1 MKLARLTE
9 EILAGACRI
18 IAIGRGSAT
27 LKEFCREYGATGRIV
42 CLLDDNKREQRD
54 LEIDGRTIPVKDMT
68 CLVDMCCKDD
78 AGGVIPVIM
87 DDYYKEVYDSL
98 CALPIRGGDDL
109 YVYYYLNHENEIE
122 YGYREKYKDTALED
136 IIVFRSGPHASQY
149 VHGMD
154 FGDNARALFE
164 YMLDRGLNERY
175 ELVWL
180 VKDPSEFSRYERYKN
195 VSFLSFEWALN
206 GTKEQMDQ
214 YYRAMCL
221 ARFVFFTDAY
231 GFARNCRSDQ
241 VRVQLW
247 HGCGF
252 KTRVNFTRCEKRYE
266 LMPVISPVYKEIH
279 ERIYGL
285 REDQVIVTGYPKDDW
300 LFHPIPESFAKMFG
314 APETSRYIMWM
325 PTFREAKGQLSN
337 LNEYSIGKETGLPI
351 ADTRK
356 KLGWLNELLVS
367 KDAVI
372 IVKLHPFQKRDR
384 VDCVGFS
391 NIVLI
396 ENDDLDRL
404 DIPINRLLGK
414 ADALISDYSSAS
426 IDYLILDRPIG
437 FLLEDIE
444 EYGNSRGFVFDPIRD
459 WLPGDELFTFEDML
473 RFVGEIADGIDS
485 CRDKRQRLRQK
496 LHSFSDDKSCERLV
510 RYLELKDTEG

>member
-1 MKLARLTE
+1 MKLAKITE
-9 EILAGACRI
+9 EILAGAGRM

-27 LKEFCREYGATGRIV
+27 LEEFCREYGVAGRVV
-42 CLLDDNKREQRD
+42 CLLNDNIREQKD
-54 LEIDGRTIPVKDMT
+54 LEIGGRIIPVKDIS
-68 CLVDMCCKDD
+68 CFADIYGNED
-78 AGGVIPVIM
+78 ACVTIPVIV
-87 DDYYKEVYDSL
+87 DDYHKEVYDSL
-98 CALPIRGGDDL
+98 CAQPVRDGDDL
-109 YVYYYLNHENEIE
+109 CVYYYLNHENEIE

-180 VKDPSEFSRYERYKN
+180 VKDPSEFSRYESCEN
-195 VSFLSFEWALN
+195 VSFLSFEWAEK
-206 GTKEQMDQ
+206 GTKEQMDR

-221 ARFVFFTDAY
+221 ARFIFFTDAY
-231 GFARNCRSDQ
+231 GFARNCRQDQ

-266 LMPVISPVYKEIH
+266 LMPVISPVYKKIH

-285 REDQVIVTGYPKDDW
+285 RQDQVIVTGYPKDDW
-300 LFHPIPESFAKMFG
+300 LFHPTSDSFAKLFG
-314 APETSRYIMWM
+314 ALEASRYIMWM
-325 PTFREAKGQLSN
+325 PTFRETKGQLSN

-351 ADTRK
+351 ADTRE
-356 KLGWLNELLVS
+356 KLGRLNELLVS

-384 VDCVGFS
+384 VDCAGYS

-404 DIPINRLLGK
+404 EIPINRLLGK
-414 ADALISDYSSAS
+414 ADALISDYSSAA

-437 FLLEDIE
+437 FLLEDVE

-459 WLPGDELFTFEDML
+459 WLPGDELFEFEDML
-473 RFVGEIADGIDS
+473 RFIGEIADGIDS
-485 CRDKRQRLRQK
+485 CRDKRRRLRQE
-496 LHSFSDDKSCERLV
+496 LHSFSDDRSCERLV
-510 RYLELKDTEG
+510 EYLEL